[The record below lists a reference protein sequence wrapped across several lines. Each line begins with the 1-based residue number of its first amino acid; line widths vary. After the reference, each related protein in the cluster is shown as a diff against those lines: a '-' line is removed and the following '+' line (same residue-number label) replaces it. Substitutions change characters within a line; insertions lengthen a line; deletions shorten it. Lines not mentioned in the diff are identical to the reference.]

1 MSMRKMP
8 GLRAIQHSQAGPES
22 NKACY
27 VLTSQAIE
35 TRRAKY
41 GEESDSDH
49 RHAEA
54 SGGGNRRRSGTF
66 EETGGEHFDRHGHDD
81 HQAPEERRAH
91 PHRRPR
97 HPPGAQA
104 RRPDGPQSR
113 DRRSHS
119 DQGEQEGRLPRRQGT
134 QGSRLRRLP
143 TFNQRHSGLPR
154 GPGMALFLLYPLCPL
169 SLPRFQNVPSLQ
181 FKNSVTERFLRYVV
195 IDTQSDPAS
204 PSCPSTEKQKDLGR
218 LLAAELQAMGLAD
231 AHLDA
236 HGYVYA
242 TIPANTQKKVPVICF
257 CSHMD
262 TSPDCT
268 GKGVKPQIVKNYRGG
283 DIVLPAD
290 PTQVIRAAEHGALS
304 DQIGHDIITTD
315 GTTLLGADN
324 KAGIAEIMDAAQ
336 FLIDNPQI
344 QHGAIKIL
352 FTPDEEIGRGVDKLD
367 LKKLG
372 ADFAYTMDGETVGN
386 IEDETFS
393 ADGATITIE
402 GVSTHPGFAKGKMEH
417 AIKIAAA
424 IVDRLPKHTCSPE
437 TTEGKEGFLHPT
449 GISGALQKAK
459 IDFIVRDF
467 NDEGLKQKEALL
479 EAVVKDVMKDYPRS
493 TYRMEVKHQ
502 YRNMKQV
509 IDAHP
514 EIVDYAI
521 EAIRRAGLTPVK
533 ASIRGGTDGSRL
545 SFMGLPCPNIFAG
558 EHAFHSRLEWVSVQD
573 MEKAVQTIVHLAM
586 IWEEKA

>member
-1 MSMRKMP
+1 VSSP
-8 GLRAIQHSQAGPES
+8 
-22 NKACY
+22 
-27 VLTSQAIE
+27 
-35 TRRAKY
+35 
-41 GEESDSDH
+41 
-49 RHAEA
+49 
-54 SGGGNRRRSGTF
+54 
-66 EETGGEHFDRHGHDD
+66 
-81 HQAPEERRAH
+81 
-91 PHRRPR
+91 
-97 HPPGAQA
+97 
-104 RRPDGPQSR
+104 
-113 DRRSHS
+113 
-119 DQGEQEGRLPRRQGT
+119 
-134 QGSRLRRLP
+134 
-143 TFNQRHSGLPR
+143 
-154 GPGMALFLLYPLCPL
+154 
-169 SLPRFQNVPSLQ
+169 LQ
-181 FKNSVTERFLRYVV
+181 FKHSVTERFLRYVV

-218 LLAAELQAMGLAD
+218 VLAAELQAMGLAD

-268 GKGVKPQIVKNYRGG
+268 GKGVKPQIARNYRGG

-372 ADFAYTMDGETVGN
+372 ADFAYTMDGETAGN

-393 ADGATITIE
+393 ADGVTITIE

-449 GISGALQKAK
+449 GISGALEKAK

-467 NDEGLKQKEALL
+467 DDEGLKQKEALL
-479 EAVVKDVMKDYPRS
+479 EAIVKDVLKDYPRS

-509 IDAHP
+509 IDRHP

-521 EAIRRAGLTPVK
+521 EAIRRAGLKPVK

-586 IWEEKA
+586 IWEERA